1 MSEKLESQTP
11 SDAAACSAMDCIE
24 WISVFQGRYN
34 GALDRGDLALAEE
47 IELLF
52 FAMWDG
58 YGGQCCRRWC
68 DILGIPKEDGSKV
81 LGEEHPYFGLRE
93 WWVSQ
98 NASGEPTA
106 TPTPK
111 QPTLGK

>member
-1 MSEKLESQTP
+1 
-11 SDAAACSAMDCIE
+11 MDCIE

-52 FAMWDG
+52 FAMWNG

-68 DILGIPKEDGSKV
+68 DILGIPVEDGSKV

-93 WWVSQ
+93 YWISQ
-98 NASGEPTA
+98 NVQAMASAAE
-106 TPTPK
+106 
-111 QPTLGK
+111 QPTD

>member
-1 MSEKLESQTP
+1 
-11 SDAAACSAMDCIE
+11 MDCIE

-52 FAMWDG
+52 FAMWNG

-68 DILGIPKEDGSKV
+68 DILGIHEEDGSKV

-93 WWVSQ
+93 WWISQ
-98 NASGEPTA
+98 NA
-106 TPTPK
+106 
-111 QPTLGK
+111 